1 MTIKEYIASG
11 MVEAYAMGLCSAAEE
26 REFEQKRLQYPEL
39 DAVVKAFELG
49 LEEKLRQDAIKP
61 SPELDEKILQKL
73 NDLASKPAAPVIQMK
88 QRKSYAW
95 KWIAAASLLLFISSA
110 VFNWIQFKNNSR
122 PFVVNVSEKGQTLPA
137 QDYAIM
143 LNPSITPVAMY
154 GQGFHSICRCTLFWD
169 KKTGKA
175 YLMIH
180 HLPLSSESKDFQLW
194 AMVNGKPVSAGLIK
208 DDIRGRF
215 IELSNIPPGAAE
227 FLVTLEKAGGAA
239 EPGSDLYLKGVI

>member
-1 MTIKEYIASG
+1 MTINEYITSG
-11 MVEAYAMGLCSAAEE
+11 IVEAYVMGLCSPAEE
-26 REFEQKRLQYPEL
+26 HEFEQMRLQYPEL
-39 DAVVKAFELG
+39 DSAVKAFELD
-49 LEEKLRQDAIKP
+49 LEQKLGQDIIKP
-61 SPELDEKILQKL
+61 SPEVDHKILSRL
-73 NDLASKPAAPVIQMK
+73 SDLAAKPATPVVEME
-88 QRKSYAW
+88 RKRSSGW
-95 KWIAAASLLLFISSA
+95 KWIAAAGFFLFISSA
-110 VFNWIQFKNNSR
+110 IFNWIQFKNNSR

-143 LNPSITPVAMY
+143 LNPAITPVAMY

-180 HLPLSSESKDFQLW
+180 HLPQSSESKDFQLW
-194 AMVNGKPVSAGLIK
+194 AMVNGTPVNAGIVK